1 MLLYIIGKVLSKG
14 ERNFLQEKKSCGIL
28 ITYTKIWQRGDEMHF
43 GEKFK
48 MLIDSHDETYE
59 EIAAALG
66 LKSKSS
72 INHYIKSAAA
82 PKYATLIKICQ
93 HFGVGINYFDETKA
107 EAFRQPNRE
116 YFADEIKIPVYESEK
131 KNAEKLFDMVLPHVG
146 QTDCFAVIIK
156 DGRLARMNIPEGS
169 TVVLSKEII
178 LKEKNR
184 VVVADGEDRYFATY
198 EKVGDKYT
206 VITPADQDRMPLV
219 IEDGKK
225 MTEKVFA
232 VVKSVIINE

>member
-1 MLLYIIGKVLSKG
+1 M
-14 ERNFLQEKKSCGIL
+14 QEKKRCDIL
-28 ITYTKIWQRGDEMHF
+28 NTYIKFNREVTKMHF

-107 EAFRQPNRE
+107 EAFRQPGKE
-116 YFADEIKIPVYESEK
+116 YLAEEIKIPVYDSEK

-146 QTDCFAVIIK
+146 RTDCFAVVIK
-156 DGRLARMNIPEGS
+156 DKKLERINIPEGS
-169 TVVLSKEII
+169 TVVLSKEIE

-225 MTEKVFA
+225 FSAKIYA